1 MKVFQK
7 LDASLRRNLTIL
19 FATGFLFWSSLAS
32 LLPTLPLYIQE
43 EAGGTEQEV
52 GVVMGAFAIGLLCFR
67 ATLGRLADQRSRKI
81 VLLIGLS
88 AVAIAPLCYILVQS
102 IPLLMVIRAFHGISI
117 AAFTTGYSA
126 LVVDLS
132 PPQNR
137 GEVIGYMSLVN
148 PIGLATGPALGGFL
162 QAWAGYTPLFLMS
175 FGLGAL
181 GFLCAWQLRE
191 RPQRQPQGTASPSSS
206 RTQFWQMLT
215 SPRIRIPALVMA
227 LVGLVFGTLSTFVPL
242 YINQEQIPLNAG
254 LFYTAA
260 AIASFSVRL
269 VTGRASDRIGRG
281 LFITISLVFYGL
293 SMIMLWTAG
302 SATAFLLA
310 GFVEGL
316 GSGILIPMMA
326 ALMADRSQMHERGRV
341 FSLCIGGFDL
351 GIAIAGPVLGSIA
364 VSLGFRSMFAIAAA
378 LAFLALVIF
387 LTQASKDLPH
397 SLRFALGR
405 GKDIYALDPGATV

>member
-1 MKVFQK
+1 M
-7 LDASLRRNLTIL
+7 IL
-19 FATGFLFWSSLAS
+19 FAAGFLFWSSLAS

-52 GVVMGAFAIGLLCFR
+52 GIVMGAFAIGLLCFR

-88 AVAIAPLCYILVQS
+88 AVAIAPLGYILVQS

-137 GEVIGYMSLVN
+137 GELIGYMSLVN

-162 QAWAGYTPLFLMS
+162 QVWAGYTPLFLMS

-181 GFLCAWQLRE
+181 GWLCAWQIRE
-191 RPQRQPQGTASPSSS
+191 RPQPQPQGKAASSSSS
-206 RTQFWQMLT
+206 RTQFWQMLA

-227 LVGLVFGTLSTFVPL
+227 LIGLVFGTLSTFVPL

-281 LFITISLVFYGL
+281 LFITISLVFYGV
-293 SMIMLWTAG
+293 SMIMLWTAD

-326 ALMADRSQMHERGRV
+326 ALMADRSQMQERGRV

-364 VSLGFRSMFAIAAA
+364 VSLGFRSMFAIAAGLA
-378 LAFLALVIF
+378 LLALVIF

-405 GKDIYALDPGATV
+405 GKDIYALDPAATS